1 MSKPSLHEVIKLSY
15 ADKQKQQEGLK
26 HYGYNYDSRFSNDNH
41 QVYYNPN
48 EEKLIFSVTGTH
60 KPSDW
65 ITNAYLGVGK
75 LKDTTRYQESDKA
88 LKEAKAHY
96 NPKNVSITGH
106 SQSGA
111 TASYIANP
119 EDNVY
124 TLDKASTIGQ
134 SYRPNEK
141 AYRTS
146 GDAVSVLGVLNK
158 NMKTLGNNNFFKDP
172 LNAHNV
178 DNIKDEE
185 IYV

>member
-26 HYGYNYDSRFSNDNH
+26 HHGYNYDSRLSNDNH

-65 ITNAYLGVGK
+65 LTNAYLGVGK
-75 LKDTTRYQESDKA
+75 LKDTTRYQESEKA
-88 LKEAKAHY
+88 LKEAKQHY
-96 NPKNVSITGH
+96 NPKSVSITGH
-106 SQSGA
+106 SQGGT
-111 TASYIANP
+111 TASYIAQP
-119 EDNVY
+119 SDNVF
-124 TLDKASTIGQ
+124 TLDKGTTINQG
-134 SYRPNEK
+134 YRNNEK
-141 AYRTS
+141 AYRTNN
-146 GDAVSVLGVLNK
+146 DVVSVLGVLNK
-158 NMKTLGNNNFFKDP
+158 NMVTLGNKNLFKDP